1 MYTLR
6 TIDFKA
12 GYGIEHNEQ
21 LGKSYTLLN
30 REKMGD
36 EEFLRQVNSYN
47 PNSYVKTFGDLT
59 IKDLNKCKYQGC
71 LLSDEC
77 FKLLEEDVN
86 YYIMSESGK
95 TFELIRFEKKIDEH
109 WKPKTT
115 NTLKVSTATGT
126 EAHRAIHIGAATI

>member
-6 TIDFKA
+6 TIDFRV
-12 GYGIEHNEQ
+12 GSGIEHNEQ
-21 LGKSYTLLN
+21 LGKSYTLLH

-36 EEFLRQVNSYN
+36 AEFLRQVNSYN
-47 PNSYVKTFGDLT
+47 PNSYVKTFGNLT
-59 IKDLNKCKYQGC
+59 IEDLNNCKYQGC
-71 LLSDEC
+71 LLGDEC

-95 TFELIRFEKKIDEH
+95 TFELIKFEKKINED

-115 NTLKVSTATGT
+115 HTLKVSTAAGT
-126 EAHRAIHIGAATI
+126 KAQRPPHIGHTI

>member
-6 TIDFKA
+6 TIDFRV
-12 GYGIEHNEQ
+12 GSGIEHNEQ

-36 EEFLRQVNSYN
+36 GEFLRQVNSYN

-59 IKDLNKCKYQGC
+59 IEDLNKCKYQGC
-71 LLSDEC
+71 LLGDEC
-77 FKLLEEDVN
+77 FKMLEEDVN
-86 YYIMSESGK
+86 YYVMSESGK
-95 TFELIRFEKKIDEH
+95 TFELIRFEKKIDEY
-109 WKPKTT
+109 WEPKTT

-126 EAHRAIHIGAATI
+126 EAHRAIHVVSNI